1 MRKIAILNQKGGV
14 GKTTTVVNVSAAL
27 ALKGHRVLV
36 IDLDPQA
43 HLTIHL
49 GADKH
54 PDAKGVYDV
63 LTGGATM
70 GEAILPVRSN
80 LSLLGASIDL
90 VGAETELINEV
101 GREII
106 LKKAVDSVEDQFD
119 FLLMDCPPSLGL
131 LTLNALAAVDEVII
145 PIQPHFLALQG
156 FSRLLQ
162 TVTLV
167 QTRINPALRVSAIL
181 MCMFDSRTSL
191 SNEVREDIKHFL
203 TSARNSNQPWSQAE
217 VIPVHIRPNI
227 KLAEAPSHG
236 QTIFEYEPQCNGA
249 ADYAAVANFLT
260 GDAEET
266 ETKVESTDIAASEEV
281 QPTPPMQHVA
291 SIEQPI
297 ETPAVPQEVKP
308 TADIQHPLPKETE
321 IAETDDVNTEGIP
334 QQSQPDIPMEQE
346 RIETSETFSQEQSPQ
361 HFGM

>member
-1 MRKIAILNQKGGV
+1 MQ
-14 GKTTTVVNVSAAL
+14 
-27 ALKGHRVLV
+27 
-36 IDLDPQA
+36 
-43 HLTIHL
+43 
-49 GADKH
+49 
-54 PDAKGVYDV
+54 
-63 LTGGATM
+63 
-70 GEAILPVRSN
+70 EAILPVRKN

-90 VGAETELINEV
+90 VGAESELINEV

-106 LKKAVDSVEDQFD
+106 LKKAVDSVQDQYD
-119 FLLMDCPPSLGL
+119 FLIMDCPPSLGL
-131 LTLNALAAVDEVII
+131 LTLNALAAVAEVII

-191 SNEVREDIKHFL
+191 SNEVREDIKQFL
-203 TSARNSNQPWSQAE
+203 ASARDSNQPWANAE

-260 GDAEET
+260 GDSLEDKSQSEAGHTT
-266 ETKVESTDIAASEEV
+266 ESEEV
-281 QPTPPMQHVA
+281 EPVQEIEHVTPAQ
-291 SIEQPI
+291 QPI
-297 ETPAVPQEVKP
+297 AAPDVSDESKPKQEHHAAAIENPEPSSADTKNLNQTLHQTHAPVTP
-308 TADIQHPLPKETE
+308 
-321 IAETDDVNTEGIP
+321 N
-334 QQSQPDIPMEQE
+334 PDN
-346 RIETSETFSQEQSPQ
+346 SETAPFSEGHSIQPSEMKPFP
-361 HFGM
+361 HA

>member
-54 PDAKGVYDV
+54 TAAKGVYDV
-63 LTGGATM
+63 LTGGAPM
-70 GEAILPVRSN
+70 QEAILPIRSN
-80 LSLLGASIDL
+80 LWLLGASIDL

-106 LKKAVDSVEDQFD
+106 LKKAVDSVDDQFD
-119 FLLMDCPPSLGL
+119 YVLMDCPPSLGL
-131 LTLNALAAVDEVII
+131 LTLNALAAVQEVVI

-167 QTRINPALRVSAIL
+167 QTRINPTLRVSAIL

-191 SNEVREDIKHFL
+191 SNEVREDIKRFL
-203 TSARNSNQPWSQAE
+203 ASARDSNHPWADAE
-217 VIPVHIRPNI
+217 VIPIPIRPNI

-236 QTIFEYEPQCNGA
+236 QSIFEYEPQCNGA
-249 ADYAAVANFLT
+249 VDYAAVANFLT
-260 GDAEET
+260 DDFPEVET
-266 ETKVESTDIAASEEV
+266 EHETGSESAIPDTSADAADVQDDQENQHPVVEEDQSPAINTENMEITHQENPATASTEHITDKPEESFSRE
-281 QPTPPMQHVA
+281 H
-291 SIEQPI
+291 
-297 ETPAVPQEVKP
+297 VPQNLGVSR
-308 TADIQHPLPKETE
+308 DS
-321 IAETDDVNTEGIP
+321 DSG
-334 QQSQPDIPMEQE
+334 
-346 RIETSETFSQEQSPQ
+346 F
-361 HFGM
+361 

>member
-14 GKTTTVVNVSAAL
+14 GKTTTVVNVSAGL

-49 GADKH
+49 GADQT

-63 LTGGATM
+63 LTGSAAM
-70 GEAILPVRSN
+70 AEAMHPIRDN
-80 LSLLGASIDL
+80 LWLLGASIDL
-90 VGAETELINEV
+90 VGAESELINEV

-119 FLLMDCPPSLGL
+119 FLLIDCPPSLGL
-131 LTLNALAAVDEVII
+131 LSLNALAAVNEVII

-191 SNEVREDIKHFL
+191 SSEVREDIKQFL
-203 TSARNSNQPWSQAE
+203 ASARNSNQPWAQAD

-236 QTIFEYEPQCNGA
+236 QSIFEYEPNCNGA
-249 ADYAAVANFLT
+249 VDYKAVAAFLSGEPAEAEAADVSETVEPAEMNDIAAV
-260 GDAEET
+260 EET
-266 ETKVESTDIAASEEV
+266 EVTATDAPITNETLQDA
-281 QPTPPMQHVA
+281 TPPV
-291 SIEQPI
+291 SLDPEKD
-297 ETPAVPQEVKP
+297 ET
-308 TADIQHPLPKETE
+308 
-321 IAETDDVNTEGIP
+321 AESV
-334 QQSQPDIPMEQE
+334 
-346 RIETSETFSQEQSPQ
+346 SQEQSTP
-361 HFGM
+361 HFGI